1 VTTNQPLVAPR
12 STLLIPHQGQR
23 PIANPSSERFDRI
36 TRLTSRVL
44 TVPVAF
50 VCLLADGVVTSFRS
64 TIGLRQVDLP
74 GIATF
79 VSDTVTSSE
88 GVLTVEP
95 LTVDERFAL
104 FPCLAGRPRPH
115 AFAGQVLRLG
125 DEAVGVLGV
134 FDHSPRRFDEAELA
148 ALVDLACW
156 AEAELR
162 SAEEH
167 RIAAEHLALRRRSE
181 MVLAG
186 MAEGVV
192 GVDGN
197 GRVVSINPAA
207 SAMLEWQPKDLL
219 GVDLHA
225 VTHSRHSDGTPFP
238 ADLCPVSEVLRTG
251 GTRHHLAGSFIR
263 SDGTPFPADWS
274 VGAVQDDNAVVGAV
288 VVFDDASR
296 RVQVDMMKEEFTA
309 VVSHELRT
317 PLTSL
322 TGALELLASGVMGSV
337 ADEAKPL
344 VDIALRNAQR
354 LARLVN
360 DILDLERSATGQMPL
375 SRLPV
380 HVGELMRAAAATV
393 QGTAIATGIG
403 LEIEPVVATV
413 WGDEHRLI
421 QVLTNLLG
429 NALRFSRP
437 GSSVRLHGDQDL
449 EFVRVSVSDD
459 GVGIP
464 PESLDRV
471 FDRFWQVDGSS
482 RRQHGGSGLGLA
494 IAKNIVEAH
503 GGTLQVESEV
513 GTGSTF
519 TVALPLRS
527 QKSPVRAD
535 RRRKNQGMTP

>member
-1 VTTNQPLVAPR
+1 M
-12 STLLIPHQGQR
+12 
-23 PIANPSSERFDRI
+23 
-36 TRLTSRVL
+36 
-44 TVPVAF
+44 
-50 VCLLADGVVTSFRS
+50 LA
-64 TIGLRQVDLP
+64 
-74 GIATF
+74 
-79 VSDTVTSSE
+79 
-88 GVLTVEP
+88 
-95 LTVDERFAL
+95 
-104 FPCLAGRPRPH
+104 
-115 AFAGQVLRLG
+115 
-125 DEAVGVLGV
+125 
-134 FDHSPRRFDEAELA
+134 
-148 ALVDLACW
+148 
-156 AEAELR
+156 
-162 SAEEH
+162 
-167 RIAAEHLALRRRSE
+167 
-181 MVLAG
+181 
-186 MAEGVV
+186 
-192 GVDGN
+192 
-197 GRVVSINPAA
+197 
-207 SAMLEWQPKDLL
+207 WQPTELL

-225 VTHSRHSDGTPFP
+225 VTHPQHSDGTPFP
-238 ADLCPVSEVLRTG
+238 ADLCPVTEVLRTG
-251 GTRHHLAGSFIR
+251 GARHHLAGSFVR

-274 VGAVQDDNAVVGAV
+274 VGAVKDDNAVVGAV

-296 RVQVDMMKEEFTA
+296 RVQVDTMKEEFTA

-322 TGALELLASGVMGSV
+322 TGALELLASGVMGNV

-344 VDIALRNAQR
+344 VDIALRNANR

-380 HVGELMRAAAATV
+380 HVGELMLAAAATV
-393 QGTAIATGIG
+393 QGTAFSTGIG
-403 LEIEPVVATV
+403 LEIEPVIATV

-437 GSSVRLHGDQDL
+437 GGSVRVRGDQDL

-464 PESLDRV
+464 PDSLDRV

-503 GGTLQVESEV
+503 GGTLRVESEV
-513 GTGSTF
+513 GKGSTF

-527 QKSPVRAD
+527 QKAPVRAD
-535 RRRKNQGMTP
+535 RRRKSQGVTH